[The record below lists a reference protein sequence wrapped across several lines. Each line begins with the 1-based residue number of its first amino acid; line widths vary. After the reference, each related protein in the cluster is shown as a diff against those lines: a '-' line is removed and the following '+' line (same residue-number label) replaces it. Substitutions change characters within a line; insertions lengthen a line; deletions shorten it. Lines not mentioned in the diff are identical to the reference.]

1 MLQKKW
7 KRASKMVDFI
17 SSSFL
22 TFFLKR
28 KRKEHSTG
36 AEQYRAE
43 QHRAENT
50 PTCKNE

>member
-28 KRKEHSTG
+28 KRKEHSTWS
-36 AEQYRAE
+36 E

-50 PTCKNE
+50 PTNNGN